1 MPSYARGGVYGFI
14 IPAFH
19 MVGKASERKMA
30 YREIRVKAGKRRDSA
45 SHFSMVASK
54 TLYFPNFPNIV
65 YHCPLLL
72 SIFLIRN
79 SLEKAVSLQFPS
91 LCP

>member
-1 MPSYARGGVYGFI
+1 MPAYAPGGAYEFI

-19 MVGKASERKMA
+19 VVGKARKCKMA

-54 TLYFPNFPNIV
+54 TRYFPNFPNTV
-65 YHCPLLL
+65 YH
-72 SIFLIRN
+72 R
-79 SLEKAVSLQFPS
+79 
-91 LCP
+91 